1 MRPSPPVIENP
12 FVPALGWIA
21 PFALM
26 LLAIAV
32 LPLAVP
38 RFWESNARKLAVS
51 ALLGLPVLVLYARHD
66 PSALAHTGH
75 DYLSFIVLLGSLF
88 VVSGGVLVTGDLEAT
103 PRTNTAFLGAGS
115 VLASL
120 IGTTGASVLL
130 VRPLL
135 ATNQERRHVAHTV
148 VFFIFIVSNTG
159 GCLTPL
165 GDPPLFLGYLRGVPF
180 TWTLRLA
187 PHWLLVNGLLL
198 AVYYVW
204 DRRAHA
210 REPVAAVI
218 RDRSVRQP
226 IRVGGKRNLALLL
239 VLIASVAGLSTPYRE
254 VVMLAVAA
262 LSLAATPKAVHE
274 ENRFTFHAIAEVAAL
289 FAGIFLTMLPAL
301 EILHAR
307 GASLGLTTPRQ
318 FFWATG
324 LLSSFL
330 DNAPTYLTFLAV
342 AQSLGLPAQVAGVT
356 HEVLAAISA
365 GAVFMGANTYIG
377 NGPNFMVRAI
387 AEERGVKMP
396 GFGGYMLYSGA
407 ILIPCFAVVTLVF
420 FR

>member
-1 MRPSPPVIENP
+1 MIESP

-32 LPLAVP
+32 LPLAAP

-210 REPVAAVI
+210 REPVAALI

-407 ILIPCFAVVTLVF
+407 ILIPCFAVVTLAF

>member
-1 MRPSPPVIENP
+1 
-12 FVPALGWIA
+12 
-21 PFALM
+21 M
-26 LLAIAV
+26 LLSIAI
-32 LPLAVP
+32 LPLAAP
-38 RFWESNARKLAVS
+38 RFWQSNGRKLGVA
-51 ALLGLPVLVLYARHD
+51 ALLGFPVLLLYLRHD
-66 PSALAHTGH
+66 GSALVHAGR
-75 DYLSFIVLLGSLF
+75 DYLSFILLLGSLF
-88 VVSGGVLVTGDLEAT
+88 VVSGGILATGDLEAT
-103 PRTNTAFLGAGS
+103 PRTNTAFLAVGS

-130 VRPLL
+130 IRPLL
-135 ATNQERRHVAHTV
+135 STNQERRYVAHTV

-180 TWTLRLA
+180 TWTLRLL

-198 AVYYVW
+198 AVYYFW

-210 REPVAAVI
+210 REPIAAVA
-218 RDRSVRQP
+218 RDRTAIRPVR
-226 IRVGGKRNLALLL
+226 ISGKRNLALLL
-239 VLIASVAGLSTPYRE
+239 VLIASVAGLPSPHRE
-254 VVMLAVAA
+254 TVMLAVAVV
-262 LSLAATPKAVHE
+262 SLAATPKAVHE
-274 ENRFTFHAIAEVAAL
+274 ANRFTFHAIAEVAAL

-301 EILHAR
+301 DILHAR

-342 AQSLGLPAQVAGVT
+342 AQSLGLPAQVVGVT

-387 AEERGVKMP
+387 AEERGVRMP
-396 GFGGYMLYSGA
+396 SFGAYMLYSGA
-407 ILIPCFAVVTLVF
+407 VLIPCFVLVTLVF